1 MVCPSRVGGKLSL
14 DANFVESFVDPFLF
28 IGEASFSGRLRLPW
42 GIRPDSFN
50 IPRHLEG
57 QIMAYSLAFNI
68 AAKRGIVVYV
78 VNDTYVTTT
87 RPTSG
92 KFVEVHP

>member
-1 MVCPSRVGGKLSL
+1 
-14 DANFVESFVDPFLF
+14 
-28 IGEASFSGRLRLPW
+28 
-42 GIRPDSFN
+42 
-50 IPRHLEG
+50 
-57 QIMAYSLAFNI
+57 MAYSLALNI

-78 VNDTYVTTT
+78 VNDIHVTTT